1 MVKWLPMKQQL
12 IFIDRT
18 EVHMADVK
26 ICWDKIVEGYEIPF
40 LTKKPTYMQLFM
52 FSAITWNRHLIHY
65 NAEYA
70 RRDGLPDVVIHR
82 ALIGNYLSQLLSDWV
97 GIDGKVAKVE
107 WNVRATA
114 VPGDALVCKGRVLK
128 KRIEGKNKI
137 VECEIWV
144 EKKDAEIIAPG
155 RGEVIIFS

>member
-1 MVKWLPMKQQL
+1 MGKWSPMRQQL

-18 EVHMADVK
+18 GEDMPNAGLF
-26 ICWDKIVEGYEIPF
+26 WDRIIEGCEIPT
-40 LTKKPTYMQLFM
+40 LIKKPTYTQLFM

-70 RRDGLPDVVIHR
+70 RRDGLPDVAVHR
-82 ALIGNYLSQLLSDWV
+82 GLIGNYLAQLLSDWV
-97 GIDGKVAKVE
+97 GADGKVTKIQ

-114 VPGDALVCKGRVLK
+114 VPGDTLAVKGRVLK
-128 KRIEGKNKI
+128 KWIEGKNKL
-137 VECEIWV
+137 VECEIRV
-144 EKKDAEIIAPG
+144 EKEGADIIAPG

>member
-1 MVKWLPMKQQL
+1 MSKTMLFW
-12 IFIDRT
+12 DRII
-18 EVHMADVK
+18 EDH
-26 ICWDKIVEGYEIPF
+26 EIPT

-65 NAEYA
+65 NTEYA
-70 RRDGLPDVVIHR
+70 RRDGLPDVAIHR
-82 ALIGNYLSQLLSDWV
+82 ALIGNYLAQLLSDWL
-97 GIDGKVAKVE
+97 GLNGKVAKVE

-114 VPGDALVCKGRVLK
+114 VPGDTLICKGRILK

-144 EKKDAEIIAPG
+144 EKKGGEIIAPG